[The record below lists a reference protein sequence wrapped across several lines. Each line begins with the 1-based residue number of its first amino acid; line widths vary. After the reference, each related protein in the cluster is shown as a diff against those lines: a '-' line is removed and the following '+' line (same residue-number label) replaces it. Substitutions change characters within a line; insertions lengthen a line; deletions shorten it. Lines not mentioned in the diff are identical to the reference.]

1 MSQALTYEVDWV
13 FGRFAV
19 QGLDLPSRQSFLR
32 LSAAEVFRRLA
43 IGLLL
48 AAFAIVI
55 AAAGFLLRVNL
66 STAGSLELL
75 LVLLVA
81 LRLGFFQATVV
92 SIAAF
97 LSLNFLFTAPVFTF
111 VVADPQNWVS
121 LLTFEATALLVS
133 GLSSKVHLHAAQAEE
148 QRARA
153 VKLYEL
159 SRAVLLID
167 QRRSTS
173 EQLCGLVSEIFD
185 VEEVQFWIAHDT
197 TEPGR
202 ETAPT
207 PRNQQAYET
216 YLQEKDNDD
225 LVACCSQRVLRL
237 GTNIMGGMTMR
248 RWRIDPL
255 AADAV
260 ASIAAISFARARSIQ
275 LENRAEV
282 ERDAERLRTAVLDG
296 LAHGFKTPL
305 TAIRTASS
313 GLLAIERLSAT
324 QLELVSIIDER
335 ATMLSQLTTRLLQTA
350 ALEAKEIHLR
360 RSNTSISDLL
370 QKVVRQQEEEVRARI
385 EIALPEKLL
394 NDQLD
399 APMIELA
406 LQQLVDNA
414 VKYSAIASPIPIMVR
429 QIPSETAV
437 VVQNATIA
445 GSSIRMEERSRIFE
459 RFYRGIDAVY
469 GPSGTGLGLSIVK
482 KIAEA
487 HGGRAWVEC
496 SEDTTR
502 FTLSIQRYEKEKNG

>member
-1 MSQALTYEVDWV
+1 MPKI
-13 FGRFAV
+13 R
-19 QGLDLPSRQSFLR
+19 PSPDG
-32 LSAAEVFRRLA
+32 E
-43 IGLLL
+43 
-48 AAFAIVI
+48 
-55 AAAGFLLRVNL
+55 
-66 STAGSLELL
+66 
-75 LVLLVA
+75 
-81 LRLGFFQATVV
+81 
-92 SIAAF
+92 
-97 LSLNFLFTAPVFTF
+97 
-111 VVADPQNWVS
+111 
-121 LLTFEATALLVS
+121 
-133 GLSSKVHLHAAQAEE
+133 
-148 QRARA
+148 
-153 VKLYEL
+153 
-159 SRAVLLID
+159 
-167 QRRSTS
+167 RS
-173 EQLCGLVSEIFD
+173 
-185 VEEVQFWIAHDT
+185 
-197 TEPGR
+197 
-202 ETAPT
+202 
-207 PRNQQAYET
+207 QQAYET
-216 YLQEKDNDD
+216 FLQEKDNDD
-225 LVACCSQRVLRL
+225 LIAGSSQRILRI

-248 RWRIDPL
+248 KWRIDSL

-282 ERDAERLRTAVLDG
+282 ERDTERLRTAVLDG

-305 TAIRTASS
+305 TAIKTASS
-313 GLLAIERLSAT
+313 GLLAIDRLSAT

-414 VKYSAIASPIPIMVR
+414 VKYSAIASPIPIMVK
-429 QIPSETAV
+429 QFPSETAV

-445 GSSIRMEERSRIFE
+445 GSSIRMEERTRIFE
-459 RFYRGIDAVY
+459 RFYRGSDAVY